1 MYKVKCLPILIVAC
15 WISYISLFCT
25 HIVMFN
31 VVHSINHQTLF
42 SFFFTIFKTD
52 HHDTVMYLTKVISSL
67 LPLFVSLEQYLK
79 HIKWNTCA
87 LPLCFFIYSPPSVRM
102 QREFVERQGRNGYSI
117 SSLPRRL
124 EAHLLTLC
132 IKLCSKLS
140 IR

>member
-52 HHDTVMYLTKVISSL
+52 HHDTVMYLTNVISSL

-87 LPLCFFIYSPPSVRM
+87 LPLCFFSIPHPAYVCRENSWRGKEEMVTAYHHCRGDWRRIYWPCV
-102 QREFVERQGRNGYSI
+102 
-117 SSLPRRL
+117 
-124 EAHLLTLC
+124 
-132 IKLCSKLS
+132 
-140 IR
+140 